1 MIGGYFQN
9 NRNPMVPGE
18 FRIIVPNIGLFIANF
33 LIDTGSDDII
43 ISSFDAMR
51 LGISGTQL
59 NNPVSLS
66 GVGSPM
72 NGFPVSAEV
81 MFRDGSRF
89 CCYDRQIYIADPT
102 SNPKMPSIL
111 GQEIIQYWDMH
122 ISAQS
127 ALLDIVPVRQD
138 STMP

>member
-9 NRNPMVPGE
+9 NRNPMIPGE
-18 FRIIVPNIGLFIANF
+18 FRIIVPNIGLFTANF
-33 LIDTGSDDII
+33 LLDTGSDDII
-43 ISSFDAMR
+43 ISSFDARR
-51 LGISGTQL
+51 LGISGAQL

-102 SNPKMPSIL
+102 SNRKRCGRHTL
-111 GQEIIQYWDMH
+111 
-122 ISAQS
+122 
-127 ALLDIVPVRQD
+127 PV
-138 STMP
+138 TAEV